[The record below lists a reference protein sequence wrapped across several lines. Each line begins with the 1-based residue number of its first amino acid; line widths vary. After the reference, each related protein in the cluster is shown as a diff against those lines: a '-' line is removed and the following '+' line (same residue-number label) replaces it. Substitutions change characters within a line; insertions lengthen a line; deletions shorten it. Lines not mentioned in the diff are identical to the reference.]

1 MGLRGKLA
9 RDTAVLTGA
18 AVVMR
23 CVGMVW
29 QIWLAGRIGAAGL
42 GLWQLVASVNVFTST
57 LAISG
62 IRFTTTR
69 LVSEELGA
77 GRSGGAQRAV
87 QRCLG
92 YAAFLGLRCVFFTF
106 VLPCP
111 TGGHHITQ
119 RNVMLQGC
127 LLRNVGN
134 TINSTAPLLL
144 CRKCNA

>member
-9 RDTAVLTGA
+9 RDTAVLTAA

-29 QIWLAGRIGAAGL
+29 QVWLAGRIGAAGL

-77 GRSGGAQRAV
+77 GRSGGAERAV

-92 YAAFLGLRCVFFTF
+92 YAAFFGLAAFLVLRLGRSPSAFSGCGTPG
-106 VLPCP
+106 PC
-111 TGGHHITQ
+111 
-119 RNVMLQGC
+119 RV
-127 LLRNVGN
+127 
-134 TINSTAPLLL
+134 
-144 CRKCNA
+144 